1 MVTEQKGVRKRRSQ
15 AEKVGRVK
23 YTLQLVKRILREI
36 EEIKLMQR
44 TIFAGLKGFFNF
56 EKPFIEKV
64 CCRDEVD
71 CLILEALYEAGRGG
85 MLPKDV
91 AARLS
96 AYKITRYHVSRRL
109 KRMNKRLMKEVGKQ
123 VAEKRG
129 HRWALTNFAYELWG
143 GSEKEIE
150 GY

>member
-1 MVTEQKGVRKRRSQ
+1 
-15 AEKVGRVK
+15 
-23 YTLQLVKRILREI
+23 
-36 EEIKLMQR
+36 MQR

-56 EKPFIEKV
+56 EKPFIEKI

-85 MLPKDV
+85 MLPKNV

-96 AYKITRYHVSRRL
+96 AYKITRHHVSRRL
-109 KRMNKRLMKEVGKQ
+109 KRMNKRLMKEVGQQ

-129 HRWALTNFAYELWG
+129 G
-143 GSEKEIE
+143 K
-150 GY
+150 